1 MTSLAADLDR
11 HEAALA
17 TYRARVWPEI
27 ERRLPTGHPARW
39 LYEPLA
45 DYPRRPGKGLRAALC
60 LAACASYGGDDED
73 ALGAAAAIEILHNA
87 FLVHDDIEDGSQWR
101 RGEPTLHQRE
111 GLPLALNVGDA
122 LAVLSFDVLRAGS
135 RHLGRRVGRRVLD
148 EFTTAVWRTLE
159 GQALELGWRRDGVT
173 DLTADDYLELVLLKS
188 CWYTTIAP
196 LRIGALI
203 GSAGEAP
210 LHHVTRFAVL
220 LGAAFQL
227 TDDVLN
233 LAGHQAAY
241 GKEIAGDLREGKR
254 TLLLLHALANADEPD
269 RSAAVAAL
277 HGGGRP
283 DDTAARLAELIDR
296 HGSVDYA
303 REFARGVADAA
314 EAAFADAFGDV
325 PHPAAAAVIG
335 DLVTYVVDRN
345 R

>member
-1 MTSLAADLDR
+1 MTSLASDVDR

-27 ERRLPTGHPARW
+27 ERRLPTGHPTRW

-60 LAACASYGGDDED
+60 LASCASWGGDDD
-73 ALGAAAAIEILHNA
+73 AALGAAAAIEILHNA

-111 GLPLALNVGDA
+111 GVPLALNVGDA

-135 RHLGRRVGRRVLD
+135 QHLGRRVGRLVLD
-148 EFTTAVWRTLE
+148 EFTTAIWRTLE

-203 GSAGEAP
+203 GSDGQAP
-210 LHHVTRFAVL
+210 LRHITRFAV
-220 LGAAFQL
+220 
-227 TDDVLN
+227 
-233 LAGHQAAY
+233 
-241 GKEIAGDLREGKR
+241 
-254 TLLLLHALANADEPD
+254 
-269 RSAAVAAL
+269 S
-277 HGGGRP
+277 
-283 DDTAARLAELIDR
+283 
-296 HGSVDYA
+296 
-303 REFARGVADAA
+303 ARGGVPAHRRRAQPGRSPGCLRQ
-314 EAAFADAFGDV
+314 GD
-325 PHPAAAAVIG
+325 
-335 DLVTYVVDRN
+335 R

>member
-1 MTSLAADLDR
+1 MTSVATDVHR
-11 HEAALA
+11 HEAVLA

-27 ERRLPTGHPARW
+27 ERRLPTGRPARW

-60 LAACASYGGDDED
+60 MAACAAHGGDDEA

-101 RGEPTLHQRE
+101 RGEPTLHERE
-111 GLPLALNVGDA
+111 GVPLALNVGDA
-122 LAVLSFDVLRAGS
+122 LAVLSFDVLRASS
-135 RHLGRRVGRRVLD
+135 RHLGRRVGRLVLD
-148 EFTTAVWRTLE
+148 EFTTAIWRTLE

-188 CWYTTIAP
+188 SWYTTIAP
-196 LRIGALI
+196 LRIGTLI
-203 GSAGEAP
+203 GSDGEAP
-210 LHHVTRFAVL
+210 LRHITRFAVL

-233 LAGHQAAY
+233 LAGHRAAY

-254 TLLLLHALANADEPD
+254 TLMLLHALANADEPE
-269 RSAAVAAL
+269 RAAVVAAL
-277 HGGGRP
+277 HRAG
-283 DDTAARLAELIDR
+283 AADATVAQLADLIDR
-296 HGSVDYA
+296 HGSVDFA

-314 EAAFADAFGDV
+314 AAAFDDAFADAAQ
-325 PHPAAAAVIG
+325 PPAAAVIG
-335 DLVTYVVDRN
+335 DLVTYVVERN